1 MVRYSLNSVLCAG
14 ALSLLLV
21 ASAADARKKK
31 PVAPPPAP
39 PAPAQKWVFVP
50 YKPSPPN
57 NASPNFVTPAVGPDG
72 LHASVN
78 RNISPAQTTWNLRSG
93 YNVAAL
99 NCLQPKHAQI
109 VVNYR
114 AFLRTHAKALRA
126 ANLKVDSEWRGKYG
140 AGFVRFREKYMTEV
154 YNRFA
159 MPPTLSAFCDAAL
172 AMSNDAKA
180 VKVGQLDRFAAVS
193 LPNLEIVFDDFYKR
207 YDQYKADL
215 AAWETKWAGYA
226 PGTHILVPVTS
237 PLAIAEA
244 STPASQPKP
253 LTP

>member
-1 MVRYSLNSVLCAG
+1 MVRYTLNSVLGAA
-14 ALSLLLV
+14 ALSLLLM

-31 PVAPPPAP
+31 APPPP
-39 PAPAQKWVFVP
+39 PPPPPQTWVFVP
-50 YKPSPPN
+50 YKPTPPN

-72 LHASVN
+72 LRASVN
-78 RNISPAQTTWNLRSG
+78 RNISAAQTTWNLRSG

-99 NCLQPKHAQI
+99 NCLEPRHAQI

-114 AFLRTHAKALRA
+114 AFLRNHAKALRA
-126 ANLKVDSEWRGKYG
+126 ANLKVDREWQGKYG
-140 AGFVRFREKYMTEV
+140 PGFVKARETYMTEV

-172 AMSNDAKA
+172 AMSVSAKT
-180 VKVGQLDRFAAVS
+180 VKVGQLDNFAAVT
-193 LPNLEIVFDDFYKR
+193 LPTLEIVFDDFYKR

-215 AAWETKWAGYA
+215 AAWEAKWTGYT

-237 PLAIAEA
+237 PLAMNAAQTATAEA
-244 STPASQPKP
+244 RP

>member
-1 MVRYSLNSVLCAG
+1 VAG
-14 ALSLLLV
+14 
-21 ASAADARKKK
+21 AADARKKK
-31 PVAPPPAP
+31 PAPPPPPP

-50 YKPSPPN
+50 WKPIPPN
-57 NASPNFVTPAVGPDG
+57 HASPNFVTPAVGPDG
-72 LHASVN
+72 LRVSVN

-99 NCLQPKHAQI
+99 NCLDPKHAQI
-109 VVNYR
+109 VINYR

-126 ANLKVDSEWRGKYG
+126 ANLKIDSEWRSKYG
-140 AGFVRFREKYMTEV
+140 AGFVKAREKYMTEV

-159 MPPTLSAFCDAAL
+159 MPPTLSSFCDAAL

-215 AAWETKWAGYA
+215 ADWETRWAGYT
-226 PGTHILVPVTS
+226 PGTNILVPVTS
-237 PLAIAEA
+237 PVALNEA
-244 STPASQPKP
+244 KPLVGEPRP

>member
-1 MVRYSLNSVLCAG
+1 MVRYTVKSVLCAG

-21 ASAADARKKK
+21 AGAADARKKK
-31 PVAPPPAP
+31 PVTPPPP

-50 YKPSPPN
+50 WKPTPPN
-57 NASPNFVTPAVGPDG
+57 HASPNFVTPPVGPDG
-72 LHASVN
+72 LRASVN
-78 RNISPAQTTWNLRSG
+78 RNISPAQMTWNLRSG

-99 NCLQPKHAQI
+99 NCLEPKHAQI

-126 ANLKVDSEWRGKYG
+126 ANLRVDSEWRSKYG
-140 AGFVRFREKYMTEV
+140 AGFIKAREKYMTEV

-159 MPPTLSAFCDAAL
+159 MPPTLPTFCDAAL

-193 LPNLEIVFDDFYKR
+193 LPTLEIVFDDFYKR
-207 YDQYKADL
+207 YDQYKVDL
-215 AAWETKWAGYA
+215 AAWESKWAGQT

-237 PLAIAEA
+237 PLAMADA
-244 STPASQPKP
+244 PAPAAQARP

>member
-1 MVRYSLNSVLCAG
+1 MVRYSLNSVLCAA

-21 ASAADARKKK
+21 ASAADAKKKK
-31 PVAPPPAP
+31 PVAPPPPP

-57 NASPNFVTPAVGPDG
+57 NASPNFVTPPIGADG
-72 LHASVN
+72 LRASVN

-99 NCLQPKHAQI
+99 NCLDPKHAQI

-126 ANLKVDSEWRGKYG
+126 ANIKVDNEWRGKYG
-140 AGFVRFREKYMTEV
+140 VGFVKNREKYMTEV

-180 VKVGQLDRFAAVS
+180 VKVGQLDAFAAVS

-226 PGTHILVPVTS
+226 PGTNILVPVTS
-237 PLAIAEA
+237 PLAMAETRTTA
-244 STPASQPKP
+244 Q
-253 LTP
+253 

>member
-1 MVRYSLNSVLCAG
+1 MVRFGMNTMLGAA

-31 PVAPPPAP
+31 SAPPPP

-50 YKPSPPN
+50 WKPTPPN
-57 NASPNFVTPAVGPDG
+57 NASPHFVTPPMGTDG
-72 LHASVN
+72 LRTSVN
-78 RNISPAQTTWNLRSG
+78 RNISAAQTTWNLRSG

-99 NCLQPKHAQI
+99 NCLDPKHAQI

-114 AFLRTHAKALRA
+114 AFLRTHARALRA
-126 ANLKVDSEWRGKYG
+126 ANLKVDAEWRARYG
-140 AGFVRFREKYMTEV
+140 AGFVKFREKYMTEV

-159 MPPTLSAFCDAAL
+159 MPPTLASFCDAAL
-172 AMSNDAKA
+172 AMSNDAKL
-180 VKVGQLDRFAAVS
+180 VKVGQLDRFAATN

-215 AAWETKWAGYA
+215 AAWEAKWAGQT
-226 PGTHILVPVTS
+226 PGTNILVPVTS
-237 PLAIAEA
+237 PLAMADQPVGEA
-244 STPASQPKP
+244 RP